1 MSAWKTNL
9 RDAGVLISTFGL
21 AALASAASVSSAGS
35 DLTRSVL
42 TSVLGGIFTNIASEV
57 SAPLLS
63 RISGLVL
70 KKHPADLNHDL
81 QKLLIRAINNAL
93 QNTEVLYKEQFPP
106 HPFRGRGQR
115 RKSGK
120 EINQAGVQF
129 LRELRKNVEDLL
141 SPNSGATITNDE
153 LQQYL
158 YNNSDES
165 YGNLLDRLQSGY
177 IKENFDE
184 NFAKFFRATFPVQLQ
199 VCYAELLKDKNNH
212 GAWVAFQK
220 MLMEDT
226 RQGIHEILQRQEK
239 LEQGIT
245 DLQSQKW
252 LEKLSR
258 LSPRKTDAL
267 RSLLQEMNQP
277 EKIELKFNQAL
288 EERLDA
294 GRKELLAIQAVLHET
309 STTVQKTHTD
319 VKLIKTKL
327 IRYLLVAAII
337 IIILSVTAF
346 VIWNNQKDQP
356 FNVNVI
362 VHGNKGIT
370 DHVLKNTGTVTLSYG
385 QQTVS
390 AQINENGEAFFK
402 EIPAAYKGDSAIV
415 QLTSLNGLPYK
426 LSCDDCKILL
436 SPANAYLEVKTTG
449 LDSIKGQVTAEG
461 YAVKDALV
469 IVNGISVASDENG
482 NFLLIIPEDKQ
493 ELRQQVNV
501 TKPGYKSWTRWV
513 NSPDWIPV
521 HLEK

>member
-1 MSAWKTNL
+1 VSAWKTNL

-70 KKHPADLNHDL
+70 KKHPAELNHDL

-93 QNTEVLYKEQFPP
+93 QNTEVLYKEQYSFSPLPP
-106 HPFRGRGQR
+106 SPKGAGR
-115 RKSGK
+115 KWNK
-120 EINQAGVQF
+120 DTGVQF

-141 SPNSGATITNDE
+141 SLNSGATITNDE

-212 GAWVAFQK
+212 GAWIAFQK

-226 RQGIHEILQRQEK
+226 RQGIQEILQRQEK

-258 LSPRKTDAL
+258 LSPKKTDAL

-277 EKIELKFNQAL
+277 EKIELKFNRAL

-294 GRKELLAIQAVLHET
+294 GRKELLAIQAVLHKT

-346 VIWNNQKDQP
+346 VIWNNQKDKP

-362 VHGNKGIT
+362 VHGNKGMT
-370 DHVLKNTGTVTLSYG
+370 DHVLKNTGTLTLSYG
-385 QQTVS
+385 QQTVN
-390 AQINENGEAFFK
+390 AKINENGEAFFK
-402 EIPAAYKGDSAIV
+402 EIPAAYKDDSAIV
-415 QLTSLNGLPYK
+415 QLTNLNGLPYK
-426 LSCDDCKILL
+426 LSCGDDCKILL
-436 SPANAYLEVKTTG
+436 SPANAYLEVKATG

-461 YAVKDALV
+461 YALKDALV
-469 IVNGISVASDENG
+469 IVKGISVTSDESG
-482 NFLLIIPEDKQ
+482 NFLLIVPEDKQ